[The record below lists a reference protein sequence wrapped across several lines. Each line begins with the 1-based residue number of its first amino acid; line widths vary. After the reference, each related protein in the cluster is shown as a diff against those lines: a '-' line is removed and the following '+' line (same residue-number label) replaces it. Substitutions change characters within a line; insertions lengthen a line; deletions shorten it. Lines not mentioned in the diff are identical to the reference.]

1 MVETF
6 FVASVTIYKLIAE
19 QIIIQKKI
27 IELYNNCM
35 DDMCIYI
42 IELLCV
48 VSKSTSLS
56 SYLEE
61 VCFL

>member
-1 MVETF
+1 
-6 FVASVTIYKLIAE
+6 
-19 QIIIQKKI
+19 
-27 IELYNNCM
+27 
-35 DDMCIYI
+35 MCIYI

-61 VCFL
+61 VCFLLSPLIISVVPVSLVDIMILKILAIIIHK